1 MDDDLNFF
9 GGGIKYIDVSV
20 LQRNNKKCWTVI
32 SGLEYK
38 DSEKKVL
45 LQKLKKMLSCNGNI
59 DENGNVKVTGNHKTE
74 ITEILVKQLE
84 IERIRI
90 R

>member
-38 DSEKKVL
+38 ESEKKVL

-74 ITEILVKQLE
+74 ITEILVNQLE

>member
-1 MDDDLNFF
+1 MDDDFF

-59 DENGNVKVTGNHKTE
+59 DENGNIKVTGNHKTE
-74 ITEILVKQLE
+74 ITEILVNQLE

>member
-45 LQKLKKMLSCNGNI
+45 LQKLKK
-59 DENGNVKVTGNHKTE
+59 NVIV
-74 ITEILVKQLE
+74 
-84 IERIRI
+84 
-90 R
+90 